1 MTKKKTKWKTPATI
15 QLNASVV
22 EQIQLDLERLASK
35 TFSDHPDVL
44 TDLVDDLDDLLA
56 RIEKQ
61 KNPEDIIQLIPKL
74 ISTTMR
80 VQGSFDDPFF
90 NEFCDDASEVFW
102 ETAQE
107 QYSEEEML
115 PILKQIILQLESS
128 EGFEMFIFG
137 ADALLS
143 KESLELLCEELLQ
156 VAEKASQEILW
167 KGVLEV
173 LADST
178 QNPKLYER
186 AILVQMPSPQN
197 AQFLM
202 IADAYLAQDQ
212 VDTAIEWIQK
222 VKDPNDVD
230 RENWLDIQVSV
241 LMKQGKKAEGLQ
253 MARTLYDQYTTE
265 FNLARLCAFL
275 PPEEQESLLSS
286 FIASKGP
293 GLHVDYAH
301 LLLTIER
308 LDLAESYI
316 CSQSSAADP
325 EDLDDLEELAERL
338 ESLEL
343 SQPALCVRKILDA
356 ILDVFD

>member
-15 QLNASVV
+15 QLNASVA
-22 EQIQLDLERLASK
+22 EQIQFDLESLASK
-35 TFSDHPDVL
+35 KFSDHPDVL
-44 TDLVDDLDDLLA
+44 SDLVDDLDDLLA

-61 KNPEDIIQLIPKL
+61 KNPEAIIQLIPKL

-90 NEFCDDASEVFW
+90 NEFCDDAATVFW
-102 ETAQE
+102 ETAQKCYTE
-107 QYSEEEML
+107 AEML
-115 PILKQIILQLESS
+115 PVLKQIILQLEFS

-137 ADALLS
+137 ADSLLS

-156 VAEKASQEILW
+156 VAESASQEIPW

-186 AILVQMPSPQN
+186 AVLAQLPLPLN
-197 AQFLM
+197 AHFLM

-275 PPEEQESLLSS
+275 PPEEQESLLTA

-293 GLHVDYAH
+293 GLHVDYTH

-308 LDLAESYI
+308 LDLAESYV
-316 CSQSSAADP
+316 CSQSHAANP
-325 EDLDDLEELAERL
+325 EEIDDLEELAERL
-338 ESLEL
+338 ESLQL
-343 SQPALCVRKILDA
+343 SQPALCVKKILDA
-356 ILDVFD
+356 LD